1 MEATTSSPML
11 HGEPS
16 EFVNESPA
24 RWIVGFMTH
33 GNGSSG
39 SERVRVVEANRRQ
52 LELRTVDLE
61 SLLPQEHRARG
72 VWSVVERLDSS
83 EF

>member
-1 MEATTSSPML
+1 
-11 HGEPS
+11 
-16 EFVNESPA
+16 
-24 RWIVGFMTH
+24 MTH